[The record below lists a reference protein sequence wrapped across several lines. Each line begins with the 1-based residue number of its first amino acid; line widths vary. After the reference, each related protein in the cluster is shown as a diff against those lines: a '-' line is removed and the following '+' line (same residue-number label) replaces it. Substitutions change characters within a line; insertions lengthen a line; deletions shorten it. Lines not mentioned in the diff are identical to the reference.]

1 MAYQLKEVTLRTD
14 NSPDGME
21 KIAAL
26 WKDIETGKLPLL
38 FDSEKNFLQG
48 LSPVSL
54 YSNYESDEK
63 GEYDLSIRAV
73 TADFF
78 ASLEK
83 DTADGKYFKLE
94 TTGERGQD
102 CTALAWQQV
111 WRLSAEGK
119 LKRAFATDIE
129 SSVPKEYTKDGKAHC
144 YLYISLRQE

>member
-38 FDSEKNFLQG
+38 FGSEGNFLKG

-78 ASLEK
+78 ASLK
-83 DTADGKYFKLE
+83 KNTAKGKYFKLE
-94 TTGERGQD
+94 TTGERVQD

-119 LKRAFATDIE
+119 LNRTFATDIE
-129 SSVPKEYTKDGKAHC
+129 NSVPKKNTKDGKAHC
-144 YLYISLRQE
+144 YLYISLRKE

>member
-14 NSPDGME
+14 NSPDGMK

-26 WKDIETGKLPLL
+26 WKD
-38 FDSEKNFLQG
+38 
-48 LSPVSL
+48 
-54 YSNYESDEK
+54 K
-63 GEYDLSIRAV
+63 GEYDLSIRTV
-73 TADFF
+73 TAEFF

-83 DTADGKYFKLE
+83 DTAEGKYFKLE
-94 TTGERGQD
+94 TTGETVQD

-111 WRLSAEGK
+111 WRLSTEGK

-144 YLYISLRQE
+144 YLYISLRKE

>member
-38 FDSEKNFLQG
+38 FDSEGNFLQG

-54 YSNYESDEK
+54 YSNYESAEK

-73 TADFF
+73 TADF
-78 ASLEK
+78 SPHWKKTPQTENTSNSKQGEK
-83 DTADGKYFKLE
+83 RYRTAPPW
-94 TTGERGQD
+94 RGSRFGGFLQ
-102 CTALAWQQV
+102 
-111 WRLSAEGK
+111 
-119 LKRAFATDIE
+119 
-129 SSVPKEYTKDGKAHC
+129 KEN
-144 YLYISLRQE
+144 